1 MPDRDGQDAGPG
13 EASSR
18 LTNDDFRKL
27 MMTPRAGFGS
37 GSGSSSNLGMGSVRG
52 ESSVRKTTHG
62 KSDQKR
68 AKKSEYLKEKK
79 EEEEILAE
87 LAKKYRDRA
96 KERRDGGEASGPD
109 ALATLGAY
117 RAVAPDIKSTMDAAE
132 RRKQMIQES
141 KFLGGDMEHTH
152 LVKGLDYALLQ
163 KVRSEI
169 EQFEEEDDE
178 QLEQAVEGEKKEGEK
193 EVEKKKEGDDE
204 IQFKTIIG
212 KNIFRAVFRSKP
224 PERNEHFLPGRMA
237 YLIELEDENAESDIP
252 TTVLRSKADCPGLE
266 SLATLSTNDIVI
278 NKLTQILSYL
288 RQGKIGK
295 KLKKPK
301 ENKEMPPPQIIPGL
315 KVNKSTI
322 VEDTIYSNIGTYVAP
337 TKEKTASSSSRDRER
352 RSDKR
357 DYFDDKSRKDK
368 DGDADRDK
376 SKDALKSAAV
386 LEAERTLGALL
397 KPGAADK
404 RDGGSSKKADKMLSK
419 LSAEPEGY
427 AECYPGF
434 EEMNDALEDSDDEA
448 DYSKMDL
455 GNKKGPVGR
464 WDFDTAEEYGDYMNK
479 KEALPKAAYQY
490 GIKMADGRKTRNKT
504 VVKTDK
510 TEKAEL
516 DREWQK
522 IQSILHKRKGGPS
535 GETQKPEKSVRR
547 N

>member
-301 ENKEMPPPQIIPGL
+301 ENKDMPPPQIIPGL

-357 DYFDDKSRKDK
+357 DYFDDKSRK
-368 DGDADRDK
+368 
-376 SKDALKSAAV
+376 
-386 LEAERTLGALL
+386 E
-397 KPGAADK
+397 K

-535 GETQKPEKSVRR
+535 GEPQKPEKSVRR